1 MKVLKVLLAL
11 AVLMPIG
18 AASADEFST
27 WPKSNQAKCLMDR
40 GDSKVAAFA
49 AADANCGPV
58 GDSSRAA
65 RAFVLG
71 DAFEDVIRGISSG
84 DAKGAKD
91 LMNVLWQIQNRS
103 PQLQSCWKTMIKV
116 CDAAE
121 YGAAIDAAA
130 KK

>member
-1 MKVLKVLLAL
+1 MKVSNALLAA
-11 AVLMPIG
+11 AVFLPIG

-27 WPKSNQAKCLMDR
+27 WPKSTQAKCLMER

-58 GDSSRAA
+58 GDTSRAA
-65 RAFVLG
+65 RAFVLA
-71 DAFEDVIRGISSG
+71 DAYEDVIRGISLG
-84 DAKGAKD
+84 DTKGAKD

-103 PQLQSCWKTMIKV
+103 PQLQSCWQTMIKT
-116 CDAAE
+116 CDAADM
-121 YGAAIDAAA
+121 GAAIDAAA

>member
-1 MKVLKVLLAL
+1 MKVLKVLAAL
-11 AVLMPIG
+11 AVLTPIG
-18 AASADEFST
+18 AASADDFST
-27 WPKSNQAKCLMDR
+27 WPKSAQAKCLMER
-40 GDSKVAAFA
+40 GDTTVAARA

-58 GDSSRAA
+58 GDSSRAG
-65 RAFVLG
+65 RAFVLA
-71 DAFEDVIRGISSG
+71 DAYEDVIRGISSG

-116 CDAAE
+116 CDAADM
-121 YGAAIDAAA
+121 GKAIDDAA

>member
-1 MKVLKVLLAL
+1 MKALKILLAL
-11 AVLMPIG
+11 TVLTPIG
-18 AASADEFST
+18 AASADEFQS

-40 GDSKVAAFA
+40 GDSKVASFA
-49 AADANCGPV
+49 AADTNCGPV

-65 RAFVLG
+65 RAFVLA
-71 DAFEDVIRGISSG
+71 DAYEDVIRGIKSG

-103 PQLQSCWKTMIKV
+103 PALTSCWKTMIKA

-121 YGAAIDAAA
+121 IGKAIDDAA